1 MKGKGNR
8 AVSRARKPSPFAR
21 VVALIEEARQKVA
34 TVANIAQVYTNYEI
48 GRQIVE
54 EEQGGKRRAEYGKQI
69 IKDLSQ
75 KLTARFGRGWGT
87 SNLEYMRRF
96 YLIYSAVEISQ
107 NTFGESAAVISQT
120 EFGKSAKVLRISGRE
135 DLATTSRQIPQFT
148 LGWSHYLLLMRRAD
162 PVERP
167 RRKERWWGVRR
178 VTIDARKQG
187 MRRETLDASHVSRLT
202 SCPLVSHL
210 TSHAHPIHRKEPTHD

>member
-1 MKGKGNR
+1 MKNVVSKKSNR
-8 AVSRARKPSPFAR
+8 RSSLFAR
-21 VVALIEEARQKVA
+21 VVALVEEARQKVA

-120 EFGKSAKVLRISGRE
+120 EFGKSAKVLRISSRE

-148 LGWSHYLLLMRRAD
+148 LGWSHYLLLMRIAD

-167 RRKERWWGVRR
+167 RRKERWRGVRR

-187 MRRETLDASHVSRLT
+187 MRRETLDAFHVSRLT